1 MKILRLLLTPAL
13 IVAMYTIQ
21 SPGAKLVEQPPKGG
35 ADSLVFVYL
44 HGFGGVKESP
54 KFCENLQDF
63 LVEEKVPSEVI
74 NYQWDS
80 VKLDPLQAGASWIK
94 AQKMADAEATRF
106 SSEVIEKLERDE
118 RPYVIVAYSVGS
130 RVALKSLESTKS
142 ELKGL
147 RGVYFLGSAM
157 AKDTTLKNHKALP
170 RGMKITNY
178 HSPSRDMVHRIAFNF
193 MSETPAGGLV
203 GFDDGKVFENYP
215 VSCAHSHKRVGI
227 ATDYSGLAEAIAFLE
242 LYEHGVSISGSTK
255 MNWETPVMEG
265 EIWWNKIHT
274 LSLLSGTVEL
284 EQHTMRH
291 GYYRAVSVEKD
302 GKRKRI
308 ARGENLHA
316 ILQELG
322 VEVGS

>member
-1 MKILRLLLTPAL
+1 VKIPRLLLMPAV
-13 IVAMYTIQ
+13 IAAMCTIQ
-21 SPGAKLVEQPPKGG
+21 CPGAKLMEEPPRGG

-54 KFCENLQDF
+54 EFCKNLREF

-80 VKLDPLQAGASWIK
+80 VKVDPLKVGASWIK
-94 AQKMADAEATRF
+94 SQKMANAEAPRF
-106 SSEVIEKLERDE
+106 RREVLEKLERDE
-118 RPYVIVAYSVGS
+118 RSYVIVAFSVGT
-130 RVALKSLESTKS
+130 RVALQSLESTES

-157 AKDTTLKNHKALP
+157 TKDTTLKNRKSLP
-170 RGMKITNY
+170 KGMKITNY
-178 HSPSRDMVHRIAFNF
+178 HSPIRDMVHRMAFNF
-193 MSETPAGGLV
+193 MSETPPGGQV

-215 VSCAHSHKRVGI
+215 VSCAHAHKRVGI

-242 LYEHGVSISGSTK
+242 LYEQGVTISGCTK
-255 MNWETPVMEG
+255 MNWKTPVVKG
-265 EIWWNKIHT
+265 EMWWNKIHT
-274 LSLLSGTVEL
+274 LSLRSGTVEL
-284 EQHTMRH
+284 EQHLMRP
-291 GYYRAVSVEKD
+291 GYYRAVSVEKN

-308 ARGENLHA
+308 ARGDNLHA

-322 VEVGS
+322 IEDGS